1 MREDGFT
8 YEIWVANALKSV
20 LRQALVETAANGM
33 TGDHHFYINF
43 RTQDDGIK
51 IPDFLRAQYPQEITI
66 VMQHQFEDLNVD
78 EEGFAVTL
86 SFGGNP
92 HRLYVPFDSVTS
104 FSDPSVNFALQMQ
117 AHLLFDEDQGTS
129 QDLGPLPAG
138 KSADLHELARAGDAV
153 GESVDNDT
161 DVDKEGDVSEAEPE
175 EKGSADVIAL
185 DAFRTKK

>member
-1 MREDGFT
+1 MTEDRFT
-8 YEIWVANALKSV
+8 YELWVADALKSV
-20 LRQALVETAANGM
+20 LYQALVETAAHGM

-43 RTQDDGIK
+43 RTQDDDVK
-51 IPDFLRAQYPQEITI
+51 IPDFLRAQYPQEITV

-78 EEGFAVTL
+78 ESGFAVTL

-117 AHLLFDEDQGTS
+117 AHLLFDEDQETA
-129 QDLGPLPAG
+129 QDLEPLPA
-138 KSADLHELARAGDAV
+138 AEIIEPAEMALAREKV
-153 GESVDNDT
+153 ETDNEDEAT
-161 DVDKEGDVSEAEPE
+161 DVADDMPDE
-175 EKGSADVIAL
+175 EKGSADVITL

>member
-20 LRQALVETAANGM
+20 LHQALVETAAHGM

-43 RTQDDGIK
+43 RTQDDGVK

-117 AHLLFDEDQGTS
+117 AHLLFDEDQETS
-129 QDLGPLPAG
+129 QDLDPLPDG
-138 KSADLHELARAGDAV
+138 KTADLHELARAENAV
-153 GESVDNDT
+153 EDGAE
-161 DVDKEGDVSEAEPE
+161 EEAEADPEGEGTETELE